1 MNRVKSF
8 EEIDKTYAKYLTAV
22 SGNNNE
28 SQIDTLTSQII
39 EEIWCNL
46 HSNHKFKKLLDDFPD
61 EMIDVCKYWI
71 KKYSTNNDYHGFSAC
86 TFRYIE
92 MRLNTCAAEK
102 AFDDSTAG
110 MHVTD
115 EYKRTQNKLKQ
126 LYKSFALFRKS
137 VLSEEELNNK
147 FVDYALEHM
156 NIDRS
161 IVIDFL
167 NPKKATRIE
176 KNNSE
181 DDSYDITDIFGGSNT
196 YSPEKIFEQ
205 NESNNEILSK
215 INDEWNK
222 QKEDSK
228 LLMSELLTLSIIE
241 AIEKNY
247 LNIESTSLEPY
258 SFINRKMMKVYFF
271 NHDEEIPTKQQ
282 IGEKYKLTKSGV
294 SKKLS
299 RFFEKIKN

>member
-1 MNRVKSF
+1 MAKILEF
-8 EEIDKTYAKYLTAV
+8 EEIDNLFLKYKEASTKANTEKYIEKVKNDIVSALWNNLCTKKKIVELLTENADIMVKTTIY
-22 SGNNNE
+22 
-28 SQIDTLTSQII
+28 
-39 EEIWCNL
+39 C
-46 HSNHKFKKLLDDFPD
+46 
-61 EMIDVCKYWI
+61 I
-71 KKYSTNNDYHGFSAC
+71 KKYSEYGNYEGFSAY
-86 TFRYIE
+86 T
-92 MRLNTCAAEK
+92 TK
-102 AFDDSTAG
+102 AIKNKLSTTVIDSSFQESTGG
-110 MHVTD
+110 MHISD
-115 EYKRTQNKLKQ
+115 NFKKIQNSLKR
-126 LYKSFALFRKS
+126 LYKSFSSLRKS
-137 VLSEEELNNK
+137 NTSEEELNNC
-147 FVDYALEHM
+147 FVEYASKYL
-156 NIDRS
+156 NIEKYV
-161 IVIDFL
+161 VIDFL